1 MHFIFTAMNKLRQ
14 KKQQILR
21 FLFGSFSATA
31 LMFTFQACYGMPSQY
46 EFPMEGTV
54 VSESTEEPVPE
65 IRVIAERNGIVNAE
79 KMVNTDDEGHFML
92 QLNIFKGGDSVN
104 IHLRDVDS
112 VDNGQYSNL
121 DTVLSVEEA
130 TGHPHVFKMKEKSA
144 E

>member
-1 MHFIFTAMNKLRQ
+1 MNKLRQ

-31 LMFTFQACYGMPSQY
+31 LMFMFQACYGMPSQY

-65 IRVIAERNGIVNAE
+65 IRVIAERNSMENAE
-79 KMVNTDDEGHFML
+79 MVNTDADGYFTL